1 MSSIT
6 FRVVALGLLL
16 ALMPTVAFA
25 VNVSSNEG
33 SGTQSVTGWSDDTW
47 SASGTLRSTSGHAVY
62 YSGNRV
68 YDNAPDYVCNGNGE
82 GRYTTNTT
90 STAGVSKGGSC
101 GAFGVFPGNV
111 DGARFRVCRDVQ
123 IVSDPCGSW
132 SSTVRR

>member
-1 MSSIT
+1 MSST
-6 FRVVALGLLL
+6 TLRVVALGLSIAPL
-16 ALMPTVAFA
+16 PTVAHG
-25 VNVSSNEG
+25 VNASSSEG

-47 SASGTLRSTSGHAVY
+47 SAGGTLKSTSGHAVY

-68 YDNAPDYVCNGNGE
+68 YDNAPDYVCNGNSE

-90 STAGVSKGGSC
+90 SAAGVSKGGSC

-111 DGARFRVCRDVQ
+111 DGAKFRVCRDVQ

-132 SSTVRR
+132 STTARR